1 MQKNSS
7 LLALNLMVFIL
18 HSKPYTFYVI
28 FLIFQVLHN
37 FIMGTMRIGGAA
49 INQTPIDWENNFT
62 NILQA
67 IQEAKNASVEILCLP
82 ELCIT
87 GYGCED
93 LFLTDWVAET
103 AVEYCFKIAE
113 SCADI
118 VVSVG
123 LPIRLNGNTYNCAC
137 LIDNGVVQ
145 GFTAKQFLAN
155 EGVHYETR
163 WFKPWIRNQISSFI
177 YKSIAY
183 PIGDV
188 LYNVKD
194 ARIGFEICED
204 AWRVDRVGIRNYEKG
219 ATLILNPSA
228 SHFAFGKS
236 ASRYD
241 LVIGGSER
249 FDCTYVYANLLGN
262 EAGRMIYDGEVLIAH
277 KGKLIQRN
285 DRLSFKNVNLVYAD
299 IDMDSNSIPDIALTH
314 DDLEKEYEFW
324 EATSLGLFDYM
335 RKSHSKGFVLSLSGG
350 ADSAAC
356 AIMVAEMVRKGLKEL
371 GLDSFLKKSG
381 MRSSFNEDDLKTLEF
396 EEQAKKITAVFLTTA
411 YQSTSNSGE
420 ETFTSAK
427 ALADS
432 IGATFYHWSVNE
444 EIESYKSTI
453 ESVIGRELAWET
465 DDIALQNIQAR
476 SRAPIIWLL
485 TNIKQALLIT
495 TSNRSEGDVGYATMD
510 GDTAGGLAP
519 IAGVDK
525 NFIRSWLRW
534 AEKNRN
540 HTGLALVNGLA
551 PTAELRPTEYTQT
564 DERDLMPYE
573 VLARIE
579 RKAIKERLSPIQ
591 VYTELIKDTI
601 HTKNE
606 YKFWVTKFYRLWS
619 MNQWKRERLAPSFHM
634 DDFNVDP
641 RSWYRFPIL
650 SGGFKR
656 ELEKLTELE

>member
-1 MQKNSS
+1 MS
-7 LLALNLMVFIL
+7 
-18 HSKPYTFYVI
+18 
-28 FLIFQVLHN
+28 
-37 FIMGTMRIGGAA
+37 TMRIGGAA
-49 INQTPIDWENNFT
+49 VNQTPIDWDNNVK

-67 IQEAKNASVEILCLP
+67 IQEAKNANVEILCLP

-93 LFLTDWVAET
+93 LFLTDWVCEAAIEQ
-103 AVEYCFKIAE
+103 CFKIAAA
-113 SCADI
+113 CTDI

-137 LIDNGVVQ
+137 LIENGIVK

-163 WFKPWIRNQISSFI
+163 WFTAWMRNHITTLK
-177 YKSIAY
+177 YNNVTY
-183 PIGDV
+183 PVGDV
-188 LYNVKD
+188 LYNVKG

-204 AWRVDRVGIRNYEKG
+204 AWRIDRVGIRNYEKG

-236 ASRYD
+236 IIRYD

-249 FDCTYVYANLLGN
+249 FDCTYVYSNLLGN

-277 KGKLIQRN
+277 KGKLVQRN
-285 DRLSFKNVNLVYAD
+285 DRLSFKNVNLIYAD
-299 IDMDSNSIPDIALTH
+299 IDIDSNDVPAIDLTH
-314 DDLEKEYEFW
+314 DDLEKEFEFW

-350 ADSAAC
+350 ADSSAC
-356 AIMVAEMVRKGLKEL
+356 AIMVAEMIRKGLREL
-371 GLDSFLKKSG
+371 GLSAFLKKTG
-381 MRSSFNEDDLKTLEF
+381 MENSFDIATLSTTSF
-396 EEQAKKITAVFLTTA
+396 EEQAKKITSVLLTTA

-420 ETFTSAK
+420 KTYTSAK
-427 ALADS
+427 LLADS

-444 EIESYKSTI
+444 EIECYKSTI
-453 ESVIGRELAWET
+453 ESVLGRELSWET
-465 DDIALQNIQAR
+465 DDLALQNIQAR
-476 SRAPIIWLL
+476 GRAPIIWLL

-510 GDTAGGLAP
+510 GDTAGGIAP

-525 NFIRSWLRW
+525 DFIRSWLRW

-551 PTAELRPTEYTQT
+551 PTAELRPSEYTQT

-591 VYTELIKDTI
+591 VYTELIKDTV

-606 YKFWVTKFYRLWS
+606 YKFWTSKFFRLWA
-619 MNQWKRERLAPSFHM
+619 MNQWKRERIAPSFHM

-650 SGGFKR
+650 SGGFTK
-656 ELEKLTELE
+656 ELNDLNQLT

>member
-1 MQKNSS
+1 
-7 LLALNLMVFIL
+7 
-18 HSKPYTFYVI
+18 
-28 FLIFQVLHN
+28 
-37 FIMGTMRIGGAA
+37 MGTIRIGGAA
-49 INQTPIDWENNFT
+49 VNQTPIDWDNNIQ

-67 IQEAKNASVEILCLP
+67 IQEAKNANVEILCLP

-93 LFLTDWVAET
+93 LFLTDWVSET

-113 SCADI
+113 ECRDI
-118 VVSVG
+118 IVSIG

-137 LIDNGVVQ
+137 LIEDGEVK

-163 WFKPWIRNQISSFI
+163 WFTAWMRNHIITFKRKGI
-177 YKSIAY
+177 TY
-183 PIGDV
+183 PLGDV
-188 LYNVKD
+188 LYNVKG

-236 ASRYD
+236 SIRYD

-249 FDCTYVYANLLGN
+249 FNCTYIYSNLLGN

-277 KGKLIQRN
+277 KGKLVQRN
-285 DRLSFKNVNLVYAD
+285 DRLSFKNVNLIYAD
-299 IDMDSNSIPDIALTH
+299 IDIEADTAPEVDLTH
-314 DDLEKEYEFW
+314 DDLEKEFEFW

-356 AIMVAEMVRKGLKEL
+356 AIMVAEMIRKGLKEL
-371 GLDSFLKKSG
+371 GLTPFLKKSG
-381 MRSSFNEDDLKTLEF
+381 MLNAFDVEVLDTLTF
-396 EEQAKKITAVFLTTA
+396 EEQAKKITSIFLTTA
-411 YQSTSNSGE
+411 YQSTNNSGD
-420 ETFTSAK
+420 ETLASAK

-432 IGATFYHWSVNE
+432 IGATFYNWSVNE
-444 EIESYKSTI
+444 EIENYKSTI
-453 ESVIGRELAWET
+453 ETVIGRQLTWET
-465 DDIALQNIQAR
+465 DDLALQNIQAR
-476 SRAPIIWLL
+476 GRAPIIWLL

-495 TSNRSEGDVGYATMD
+495 TSNRSEGDVGYTTMD
-510 GDTAGGLAP
+510 GDTAGGIAP

-525 NFIRSWLRW
+525 DFIRSWLRW

-540 HTGLALVNGLA
+540 HSGLSIVNSLA
-551 PTAELRPTEYTQT
+551 PTAELRPSEYTQT
-564 DERDLMPYE
+564 DEHDLMPYD

-591 VYTELIKDTI
+591 VYTELIKDEK
-601 HTKNE
+601 HTHTE
-606 YKFWVTKFYRLWS
+606 YKFWVKKFYKLWAI
-619 MNQWKRERLAPSFHM
+619 NQWKRERIAPSFHM

-641 RSWYRFPIL
+641 RSWCRFPIL

-656 ELEKLTELE
+656 ELELLDKLD

>member
-1 MQKNSS
+1 
-7 LLALNLMVFIL
+7 
-18 HSKPYTFYVI
+18 
-28 FLIFQVLHN
+28 
-37 FIMGTMRIGGAA
+37 MRIGGAA
-49 INQTPIDWENNFT
+49 INQTPIDWENNVA
-62 NILQA
+62 NILEA
-67 IQEAKNASVEILCLP
+67 IQEAKNANVEILCLP

-93 LFLTDWVAET
+93 LFLTDWVSET
-103 AVEYCFKIAE
+103 ALDYCFKIAVE
-113 SCADI
+113 CTDI
-118 VVSVG
+118 VVALG

-163 WFKPWIRNQISSFI
+163 WFTAWMRNHITTFKYNTIS
-177 YKSIAY
+177 Y

-188 LYNVKD
+188 LYNVKG

-236 ASRYD
+236 AVRYD

-249 FDCTYVYANLLGN
+249 FNCTYIYANLLGN

-277 KGKLIQRN
+277 KGKLVQRN
-285 DRLSFKNVNLVYAD
+285 DRLSFKNVNLIYAD
-299 IDMDSNSIPDIALTH
+299 IDIDSNEVPEIALTH
-314 DDLEKEYEFW
+314 DDLEKEFEFW

-335 RKSHSKGFVLSLSGG
+335 RKSYSKGFVLSLSGG

-356 AIMVAEMVRKGLKEL
+356 AIMVAEMIRKGLAEL
-371 GLDSFLKKSG
+371 GLDAFLKKSG
-381 MRSSFNEDDLKTLEF
+381 MENAFDIATLHLISF
-396 EEQAKKITAVFLTTA
+396 EEQAKKITSVFLTTA

-427 ALADS
+427 SLADS
-432 IGATFYHWSVNE
+432 IGATFYNWSVND

-453 ESVIGRELAWET
+453 ESVIGRELSWET
-465 DDIALQNIQAR
+465 DDLALQNIQAR
-476 SRAPIIWLL
+476 GRAPIIWLL

-510 GDTAGGLAP
+510 GDTAGGIAP

-525 NFIRSWLRW
+525 NFIRNWLRW
-534 AEKNRN
+534 AEKNRKHN
-540 HTGLALVNGLA
+540 GLALVNGLA

-564 DERDLMPYE
+564 DERDLMPYA

-579 RKAIKERLSPIQ
+579 RKAIKERLSPVQ
-591 VYTELIKDTI
+591 VYTELIKDTL

-606 YKFWVTKFYRLWS
+606 YKFWVTKFYKLWAI
-619 MNQWKRERLAPSFHM
+619 NQWKRERIAPSFHM
-634 DDFNVDP
+634 DDFNIDP

-650 SGGFKR
+650 SGGFKK
-656 ELEKLTELE
+656 ELNDLIQMT

>member
-1 MQKNSS
+1 MS
-7 LLALNLMVFIL
+7 
-18 HSKPYTFYVI
+18 T
-28 FLIFQVLHN
+28 
-37 FIMGTMRIGGAA
+37 TRIGGAA
-49 INQTPIDWENNFT
+49 VNQTPIDWDHNVK

-67 IQEAKNASVEILCLP
+67 IQEAKNANVEILCLP

-93 LFLTDWVAET
+93 LFLTDWVCET
-103 AVEYCFKIAE
+103 AVDYCFKIAE
-113 SCADI
+113 ACRDI
-118 VVSVG
+118 IVSIG
-123 LPIRLNGNTYNCAC
+123 LPVRLNGNTYNCAC
-137 LIDNGVVQ
+137 LIEDGKVL

-163 WFKPWIRNQISSFI
+163 WFTAWMRNHIITF
-177 YKSIAY
+177 KHNGTTY
-183 PIGDV
+183 PLGDV
-188 LYNVKD
+188 LYNVKG

-236 ASRYD
+236 NIRYD

-249 FDCTYVYANLLGN
+249 FNCTYIYSNLLGN

-277 KGKLIQRN
+277 KGKLVQRN
-285 DRLSFKNVNLVYAD
+285 DRLSFKDVNLIYAD
-299 IDMDSNSIPDIALTH
+299 IDIEADTAPEVDLTH
-314 DDLEKEYEFW
+314 DDLEKEFEFW

-335 RKSHSKGFVLSLSGG
+335 RKSRSKGFVLSLSGG

-356 AIMVAEMVRKGLKEL
+356 AIMVAEMIRKGLKEL
-371 GLDSFLKKSG
+371 GASLFLKKSG
-381 MRSSFNEDDLKTLEF
+381 MLNVFDIDMLSTLPF
-396 EEQAKKITAVFLTTA
+396 EEQAKKITSVFLTTA
-411 YQSTSNSGE
+411 YQSTSNSGG
-420 ETFTSAK
+420 ETLASAK

-432 IGATFYHWSVNE
+432 IGATFYNWSVNE
-444 EIESYKSTI
+444 EIENYTSTI
-453 ESVIGRELAWET
+453 ENVIGRKLAWET
-465 DDIALQNIQAR
+465 DDLALQNIQAR
-476 SRAPIIWLL
+476 GRAPIIWLL

-510 GDTAGGLAP
+510 GDTAGGIAP

-525 NFIRSWLRW
+525 DFIRNWLRW

-540 HTGLALVNGLA
+540 HSGLSIVNSLA
-551 PTAELRPTEYTQT
+551 PTAELRPSAYTQT
-564 DERDLMPYE
+564 DERDLMPYD

-579 RKAIKERLSPIQ
+579 RKAIKERLSPVQ
-591 VYTELIKDTI
+591 VYSELIEDLT
-601 HTKNE
+601 HTHNE
-606 YKFWVTKFYRLWS
+606 YKYWVKKFFKLWS
-619 MNQWKRERLAPSFHM
+619 INQWKRERIAPSFHM

-650 SGGFKR
+650 SGGFTK
-656 ELEKLTELE
+656 ELNDLDHLS

>member
-1 MQKNSS
+1 
-7 LLALNLMVFIL
+7 
-18 HSKPYTFYVI
+18 
-28 FLIFQVLHN
+28 
-37 FIMGTMRIGGAA
+37 MRIGGAA
-49 INQTPIDWENNFT
+49 INQTPIDWENNVA
-62 NILQA
+62 NILEA
-67 IQEAKNASVEILCLP
+67 IQEAKNANVEILCLP

-93 LFLTDWVAET
+93 LFLTDWVSET
-103 AVEYCFKIAE
+103 ALEYCFKIAVE
-113 SCADI
+113 CTDI
-118 VVSVG
+118 VVALG

-163 WFKPWIRNQISSFI
+163 WFTAWMRNHITTFKYNTI
-177 YKSIAY
+177 TY

-188 LYNVKD
+188 LYNVKG

-236 ASRYD
+236 AIRYD

-249 FDCTYVYANLLGN
+249 FNCTYIYANLLGN

-277 KGKLIQRN
+277 KGKLVQRN
-285 DRLSFKNVNLVYAD
+285 DRLSFKNVNLIYAD
-299 IDMDSNSIPDIALTH
+299 IDIDSNEVSEIALTH
-314 DDLEKEYEFW
+314 DDLEKEFEFW

-335 RKSHSKGFVLSLSGG
+335 RKSRSKGFVLSLSGG

-356 AIMVAEMVRKGLKEL
+356 AIMVAEMIRKGLAEL
-371 GLDSFLKKSG
+371 GLDAFLKKSG
-381 MRSSFNEDDLKTLEF
+381 MENAFDLAPLHLISF
-396 EEQAKKITAVFLTTA
+396 EEQAKKITSVFLTTA

-427 ALADS
+427 SLADS
-432 IGATFYHWSVNE
+432 IGATFYNWSVND

-453 ESVIGRELAWET
+453 ESVIGRELSWET
-465 DDIALQNIQAR
+465 DDLALQNIQAR
-476 SRAPIIWLL
+476 GRAPIIWLL

-510 GDTAGGLAP
+510 GDTAGGIAP

-525 NFIRSWLRW
+525 NFIRNWLRW
-534 AEKNRN
+534 AEKNRKHN
-540 HTGLALVNGLA
+540 GLALVNGLA

-579 RKAIKERLSPIQ
+579 RKAIKERLSPIE
-591 VYTELIKDTI
+591 VYSELIKDTL

-606 YKFWVTKFYRLWS
+606 YKFWVTKFYKLWS
-619 MNQWKRERLAPSFHM
+619 INQWKRERIAPSFHM
-634 DDFNVDP
+634 DDFNIDP

-650 SGGFKR
+650 SGGFKK
-656 ELEKLTELE
+656 ELNDLNQLT

>member
-1 MQKNSS
+1 
-7 LLALNLMVFIL
+7 
-18 HSKPYTFYVI
+18 
-28 FLIFQVLHN
+28 
-37 FIMGTMRIGGAA
+37 MRIGGAA
-49 INQTPIDWENNFT
+49 INQTPIDWENNVA
-62 NILQA
+62 NILEA
-67 IQEAKNASVEILCLP
+67 IQEAKNANVEILCLP

-93 LFLTDWVAET
+93 LFLTDWVSET
-103 AVEYCFKIAE
+103 ALEYCFKIAVE
-113 SCADI
+113 CTDI
-118 VVSVG
+118 VVALG

-163 WFKPWIRNQISSFI
+163 WFTAWMRNHITTFKYNTI
-177 YKSIAY
+177 TY

-188 LYNVKD
+188 LYNVKG

-236 ASRYD
+236 AIRYD

-249 FDCTYVYANLLGN
+249 FNCTYIYANLLGN

-277 KGKLIQRN
+277 KGKLVQRN
-285 DRLSFKNVNLVYAD
+285 DRLSFKNVNLIYAD
-299 IDMDSNSIPDIALTH
+299 IDIDSNEVSEIALTH
-314 DDLEKEYEFW
+314 DDLEKEFEFW

-335 RKSHSKGFVLSLSGG
+335 RKSRSKGFVLSLSGG

-356 AIMVAEMVRKGLKEL
+356 AIMVAEMIRKGLAEL
-371 GLDSFLKKSG
+371 GLDAFLKKSG
-381 MRSSFNEDDLKTLEF
+381 MENAFDLAPLHLISF
-396 EEQAKKITAVFLTTA
+396 EEQAKKITSVFLTTA

-427 ALADS
+427 SLADS
-432 IGATFYHWSVNE
+432 IGATFYNWSVND

-453 ESVIGRELAWET
+453 ESVIGRELSWET
-465 DDIALQNIQAR
+465 DDLALQNIQAR
-476 SRAPIIWLL
+476 GRAPIIWLL

-510 GDTAGGLAP
+510 GDTAGGIAP

-525 NFIRSWLRW
+525 NFIRNWLRW
-534 AEKNRN
+534 AEKNRKHN
-540 HTGLALVNGLA
+540 GLALVNGLA

-579 RKAIKERLSPIQ
+579 RKAIKERLSPIE
-591 VYTELIKDTI
+591 VYSELIKDTL

-606 YKFWVTKFYRLWS
+606 YKFWVTKFYKLWS
-619 MNQWKRERLAPSFHM
+619 INQWKRERIAPSFHM
-634 DDFNVDP
+634 DDFNIDP

-650 SGGFKR
+650 SGGFKK
-656 ELEKLTELE
+656 ELDDLNQLT

>member
-1 MQKNSS
+1 
-7 LLALNLMVFIL
+7 
-18 HSKPYTFYVI
+18 
-28 FLIFQVLHN
+28 
-37 FIMGTMRIGGAA
+37 MGTIRIGGAA
-49 INQTPIDWENNFT
+49 VNQTPIDWDNNVQ

-67 IQEAKNASVEILCLP
+67 IQEAKNANVEILCLP

-103 AVEYCFKIAE
+103 AVDYCFKIAE
-113 SCADI
+113 ECRDI
-118 VVSVG
+118 IVSIG
-123 LPIRLNGNTYNCAC
+123 LPVRLNGNTYNCAC
-137 LIDNGVVQ
+137 LIEDGNVL

-163 WFKPWIRNQISSFI
+163 WFTAWMRNHITTFK
-177 YKSIAY
+177 YKGVTY
-183 PIGDV
+183 PLGDV
-188 LYNVKD
+188 LYNVKG

-236 ASRYD
+236 SIRYD

-249 FDCTYVYANLLGN
+249 FNCTYIYSNLLGN

-277 KGKLIQRN
+277 KGKLVQRN
-285 DRLSFKNVNLVYAD
+285 DRLSFKNVNLIYAD
-299 IDMDSNSIPDIALTH
+299 IDIEAETAPEVDLTH
-314 DDLEKEYEFW
+314 DDLEKEFEFW

-356 AIMVAEMVRKGLKEL
+356 AIMVAEMIRKGLKEL
-371 GLDSFLKKSG
+371 GPAPFLKKSG
-381 MRSSFNEDDLKTLEF
+381 MLNAFDVDALAALSF
-396 EEQAKKITAVFLTTA
+396 EEQAKKITSIFLTTA
-411 YQSTSNSGE
+411 YQSTTNSGE
-420 ETFTSAK
+420 ETLASAQ

-432 IGATFYHWSVNE
+432 IGATFYNWSVNE
-444 EIESYKSTI
+444 EIENYKSTI
-453 ESVIGRELAWET
+453 ESVIGRQLTWET
-465 DDIALQNIQAR
+465 DDLALQNIQAR
-476 SRAPIIWLL
+476 GRAPIIWLL

-525 NFIRSWLRW
+525 DFIRSWLRW

-540 HTGLALVNGLA
+540 HKGLSIVNSLA
-551 PTAELRPTEYTQT
+551 PTAELRPSEYIQT
-564 DERDLMPYE
+564 DERDLMPYD
-573 VLARIE
+573 VLAQIE

-591 VYTELIKDTI
+591 VYTELIKDGKYT
-601 HTKNE
+601 HNE
-606 YKFWVTKFYRLWS
+606 YKYWVKKFYKLWAI
-619 MNQWKRERLAPSFHM
+619 NQWKRERIAPSFHM

-656 ELEKLTELE
+656 ELEFLDNLD

>member
-1 MQKNSS
+1 
-7 LLALNLMVFIL
+7 
-18 HSKPYTFYVI
+18 
-28 FLIFQVLHN
+28 
-37 FIMGTMRIGGAA
+37 MGIMRIGGAA
-49 INQTPIDWENNFT
+49 INQTPIDWENNVA
-62 NILQA
+62 NILEA
-67 IQEAKNASVEILCLP
+67 IQEAKNANVEILCLP

-93 LFLTDWVAET
+93 LFLTDWVSET
-103 AVEYCFKIAE
+103 ALEYCFKIAVE
-113 SCADI
+113 CTDI
-118 VVSVG
+118 VVALG

-163 WFKPWIRNQISSFI
+163 WFTAWMRNHITTFKYNTI
-177 YKSIAY
+177 TY

-188 LYNVKD
+188 LYNVKG

-236 ASRYD
+236 AIRYD

-249 FDCTYVYANLLGN
+249 FNCTYIYANLLGN

-277 KGKLIQRN
+277 KGKLVQRN
-285 DRLSFKNVNLVYAD
+285 DRLSFKNVNLIYAD
-299 IDMDSNSIPDIALTH
+299 IDIDSNEVSEIALTH
-314 DDLEKEYEFW
+314 DDLEKEFEFW

-335 RKSHSKGFVLSLSGG
+335 RKSRSKGFVLSLSGG

-356 AIMVAEMVRKGLKEL
+356 AIMVAEMIRKGLAEL
-371 GLDSFLKKSG
+371 GLDAFLKKSG
-381 MRSSFNEDDLKTLEF
+381 MENAFDLAPLHLISF
-396 EEQAKKITAVFLTTA
+396 EEQAKKITSVFLTTA

-427 ALADS
+427 SLADS
-432 IGATFYHWSVNE
+432 IGATFYNWSVND

-453 ESVIGRELAWET
+453 ESVIGRELSWET
-465 DDIALQNIQAR
+465 DDLALQNIQAR
-476 SRAPIIWLL
+476 GRAPIIWLL

-510 GDTAGGLAP
+510 GDTAGGIAP

-525 NFIRSWLRW
+525 NFIRNWLRW
-534 AEKNRN
+534 AEKNRKHN
-540 HTGLALVNGLA
+540 GLALVNGLA

-579 RKAIKERLSPIQ
+579 RKAIKERLSPIE
-591 VYTELIKDTI
+591 VYSELIKDTL

-606 YKFWVTKFYRLWS
+606 YKFWVTKFYKLWS
-619 MNQWKRERLAPSFHM
+619 INQWKRERIAPSFHM
-634 DDFNVDP
+634 DDFNIDP

-650 SGGFKR
+650 SGGFKK
-656 ELEKLTELE
+656 ELNDLNQLT

>member
-1 MQKNSS
+1 M
-7 LLALNLMVFIL
+7 
-18 HSKPYTFYVI
+18 
-28 FLIFQVLHN
+28 
-37 FIMGTMRIGGAA
+37 
-49 INQTPIDWENNFT
+49 E
-62 NILQA
+62 A
-67 IQEAKNASVEILCLP
+67 IQEAKNANVEILCLP

-93 LFLTDWVAET
+93 LFLTDWVSET
-103 AVEYCFKIAE
+103 ALEYCFKIAVE
-113 SCADI
+113 CTDI
-118 VVSVG
+118 VVALG

-163 WFKPWIRNQISSFI
+163 WFTAWMRNHITTFKYNTI
-177 YKSIAY
+177 TY

-188 LYNVKD
+188 LYNVKG

-236 ASRYD
+236 AIRYD

-249 FDCTYVYANLLGN
+249 FNCTYIYANLLGN

-277 KGKLIQRN
+277 KGKLVQRN
-285 DRLSFKNVNLVYAD
+285 DRLSFKNVNLIYAD
-299 IDMDSNSIPDIALTH
+299 IDIDSNEVSEIALTH
-314 DDLEKEYEFW
+314 DDLEKEFEFW

-335 RKSHSKGFVLSLSGG
+335 RKSRSKGFVLSLSGG

-356 AIMVAEMVRKGLKEL
+356 AIMVAEMIRKGLAEL
-371 GLDSFLKKSG
+371 GLDAFLKKSG
-381 MRSSFNEDDLKTLEF
+381 MENAFDLAPLHLISF
-396 EEQAKKITAVFLTTA
+396 EEQAKKITSVFLTTA

-427 ALADS
+427 SLADS
-432 IGATFYHWSVNE
+432 IGATFYNWSVND

-453 ESVIGRELAWET
+453 ESVIGRELSWET
-465 DDIALQNIQAR
+465 DDLALQNIQAR
-476 SRAPIIWLL
+476 GRAPIIWLL

-510 GDTAGGLAP
+510 GDTAGGIAP

-525 NFIRSWLRW
+525 NFIRNWLRW
-534 AEKNRN
+534 AEKNRKHN
-540 HTGLALVNGLA
+540 GLALVNGLA

-579 RKAIKERLSPIQ
+579 RKAIKERLSPIE
-591 VYTELIKDTI
+591 VYSELIKDTL

-606 YKFWVTKFYRLWS
+606 YKFWVTKFYKLWS
-619 MNQWKRERLAPSFHM
+619 INQWKRERIAPSFHM
-634 DDFNVDP
+634 DDFNIDP

-650 SGGFKR
+650 SGGFKK
-656 ELEKLTELE
+656 ELNDLNQLT

>member
-1 MQKNSS
+1 
-7 LLALNLMVFIL
+7 
-18 HSKPYTFYVI
+18 
-28 FLIFQVLHN
+28 
-37 FIMGTMRIGGAA
+37 MGTIRIGGAA
-49 INQTPIDWENNFT
+49 VNQTPIDWDNNVR

-67 IQEAKNASVEILCLP
+67 IQEAKNANVEILCLP

-93 LFLTDWVAET
+93 LFLTDWVSET
-103 AVEYCFKIAE
+103 AVDYCFKIAE
-113 SCADI
+113 ECRDI
-118 VVSVG
+118 IVSIG
-123 LPIRLNGNTYNCAC
+123 LPVRLNGNTYNCAC
-137 LIDNGVVQ
+137 LIEDGKVL

-163 WFKPWIRNQISSFI
+163 WFIAWMRNHITTF
-177 YKSIAY
+177 KHNGVTY
-183 PIGDV
+183 PLGDV
-188 LYNVKD
+188 LYNVKG

-236 ASRYD
+236 SIRYD

-249 FDCTYVYANLLGN
+249 FNCTYIYSNLLGN

-277 KGKLIQRN
+277 KGKLVQRN
-285 DRLSFKNVNLVYAD
+285 DRLSFKDVNLIYAD
-299 IDMDSNSIPDIALTH
+299 IDIEADTVAEVDLTH
-314 DDLEKEYEFW
+314 DDLEKEFEFW

-356 AIMVAEMVRKGLKEL
+356 AIMVAEMIRKGLKEL
-371 GLDSFLKKSG
+371 GLTPFLKKSG
-381 MRSSFNEDDLKTLEF
+381 MLDAFDLDALTVLPF
-396 EEQAKKITAVFLTTA
+396 EEQAKKITSIFLTTA
-411 YQSTSNSGE
+411 YQSTSNSGD
-420 ETFTSAK
+420 ETLASAK

-432 IGATFYHWSVNE
+432 IGATFYNWSVNE
-444 EIESYKSTI
+444 EIENYKTTI
-453 ESVIGRELAWET
+453 ETVIGRALTWVK
-465 DDIALQNIQAR
+465 DDLALQNIQAR
-476 SRAPIIWLL
+476 GRAPIIWLL

-510 GDTAGGLAP
+510 GDTAGGIAP

-525 NFIRSWLRW
+525 DFIRSWLRW

-540 HTGLALVNGLA
+540 HSGLSIVNSLA
-551 PTAELRPTEYTQT
+551 PTAELRPSEYAQT
-564 DERDLMPYE
+564 DERDLMPYD

-579 RKAIKERLSPIQ
+579 RKAIKERMSPIQ
-591 VYTELIKDTI
+591 VYTELIKDSK
-601 HTKNE
+601 HTHNE
-606 YKFWVTKFYRLWS
+606 YKFWVTKFYKLWS
-619 MNQWKRERLAPSFHM
+619 INQWKRERIAPSFHM
-634 DDFNVDP
+634 DDFNIDP

-650 SGGFKR
+650 SGGFKK
-656 ELEKLTELE
+656 ELEQLSKLD